1 LRSMGR
7 REMLRSLA
15 CVAAVGLTDC
25 ARRDRRARLD
35 PLAENDTTDAARD
48 RVAGRFSAL
57 VHVDRTRLLL
67 ARADTSGLFA
77 WSPLLLRTG
86 VDPLRDVRRAYVTAK
101 SFESPETAMVLELE
115 PTESPEQRMSEL
127 LATLAERGDEAG
139 PVPGDGRVRTKA
151 SGDPYVVGS
160 PMPNT
165 LVALPAPEDGP
176 VPSFAGLGT
185 LPEPHGAEAIEI
197 FAKAPCETLT
207 SLLDWPQTLL
217 DVRAEVTLSAEA
229 ARITVIGRSTSTDQ
243 AIRDADA
250 LTERVNDRLGV
261 DLVLFRVP
269 LLDDLRF
276 VARGTAVELVTSVS
290 AAQVGLLLALS
301 EW

>member
-1 LRSMGR
+1 
-7 REMLRSLA
+7 
-15 CVAAVGLTDC
+15 
-25 ARRDRRARLD
+25 
-35 PLAENDTTDAARD
+35 
-48 RVAGRFSAL
+48 
-57 VHVDRTRLLL
+57 
-67 ARADTSGLFA
+67 
-77 WSPLLLRTG
+77 
-86 VDPLRDVRRAYVTAK
+86 VRRR
-101 SFESPETAMVLELE
+101 S
-115 PTESPEQRMSEL
+115 R
-127 LATLAERGDEAG
+127 
-139 PVPGDGRVRTKA
+139 
-151 SGDPYVVGS
+151 
-160 PMPNT
+160 
-165 LVALPAPEDGP
+165 
-176 VPSFAGLGT
+176 
-185 LPEPHGAEAIEI
+185 I